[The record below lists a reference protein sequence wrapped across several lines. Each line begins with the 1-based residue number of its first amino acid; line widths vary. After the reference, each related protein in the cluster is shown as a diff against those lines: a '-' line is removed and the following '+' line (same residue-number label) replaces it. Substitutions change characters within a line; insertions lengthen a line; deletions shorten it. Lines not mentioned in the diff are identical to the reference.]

1 MIEYI
6 IGVVCVILLIFGYYA
21 LELCLRINSLGE
33 FLDP

>member
-6 IGVVCVILLIFGYYA
+6 VYIVGIILLIFGYYA